1 MSARFS
7 HSAVH
12 RAWVDEQATQRLR
25 DKVPSAFQF
34 ALGLTFGEVEAL
46 AGGAQLTV
54 DELIVSMVEKVT
66 KLKVRSWWYI
76 DRTLFVIFDDK

>member
-12 RAWVDEQATQRLR
+12 RAWVDEQATQRLL

-46 AGGAQLTV
+46 AGEAQLTAA
-54 DELIVSMVEKVT
+54 ELIVPMVKSVT
-66 KLKVRSWWYI
+66 GRKVRRWWYL